1 MSISNTTPVF
11 AVDEKNLVPVSD
23 HLKQMMDI
31 PPSRMFLINKSL
43 KVYVEKNP
51 GAKIFDASQGD
62 GGASLPGTPKA
73 ILERALQLQ
82 LEHGTAYDMPF
93 GTDAYRKAVIE
104 QYWKLDSS
112 SGWGPSNVLGTAGGR
127 DALNK
132 AYQAM
137 MALGHGRQGDLIMV
151 SRVPWISYNWG
162 PYGVGANVLW
172 APGDPAQGWAYSE
185 DAIRESVKFAES
197 KGRKIAGII
206 ITNPD
211 NPTGLTIAVEKQVSL
226 AKAALEAGVAF
237 VLFDWMYHYV
247 TDESPMDL
255 NSFLKFFTPEER
267 KRLMFLDGL
276 TKSLGGSNIRNCH
289 LIADENV
296 IKFIVARASH
306 GVIPP
311 FYSLAVAMAAYEMG
325 YTEAAKTII
334 EPTNAS
340 RVVLKKLLAESGMQH
355 IIGKG
360 YYAFMNVG
368 EFVKAGGLAD
378 SEPLGQYLAE
388 NHGVAVVPGAFF
400 SPFGNDWIRF
410 SYATPAERTEGA
422 FKRLVEGLNSLKG

>member
-1 MSISNTTPVF
+1 
-11 AVDEKNLVPVSD
+11 
-23 HLKQMMDI
+23 
-31 PPSRMFLINKSL
+31 
-43 KVYVEKNP
+43 
-51 GAKIFDASQGD
+51 
-62 GGASLPGTPKA
+62 
-73 ILERALQLQ
+73 
-82 LEHGTAYDMPF
+82 
-93 GTDAYRKAVIE
+93 
-104 QYWKLDSS
+104 
-112 SGWGPSNVLGTAGGR
+112 
-127 DALNK
+127 
-132 AYQAM
+132 
-137 MALGHGRQGDLIMV
+137 
-151 SRVPWISYNWG
+151 
-162 PYGVGANVLW
+162 
-172 APGDPAQGWAYSE
+172 
-185 DAIRESVKFAES
+185 VKFAES

-276 TKSLGGSNIRNCH
+276 TKSLGASNIRNCH
-289 LIADENV
+289 LIADESV

-306 GVIPP
+306 SVMPS
-311 FYSLAVAMAAYEMG
+311 FYSLAIAMAAYEIG
-325 YTEAAKTII
+325 FREAAKSII

-340 RVVLKKLLAESGMQH
+340 RVVLKELLAGSGMQH

-368 EFVKAGGLAD
+368 EFIKAKGWAD

-388 NHGVAVVPGAFF
+388 NHGVAIVPGTFF